1 MIALT
6 AGRNYAENDQERIK
20 DEVDEFNRVAG
31 PEILKLIGRLVQERK
46 KGTIQT
52 QIMLVDG
59 RIEMVKVHMDFTLSL
74 DGRQAG

>member
-6 AGRNYAENDQERIK
+6 AGRNVAENDKERIAE
-20 DEVDEFNRVAG
+20 EVDAFNRMAG

-59 RIEMVKVHMDFTLSL
+59 RIETVKVHMDFTLSL